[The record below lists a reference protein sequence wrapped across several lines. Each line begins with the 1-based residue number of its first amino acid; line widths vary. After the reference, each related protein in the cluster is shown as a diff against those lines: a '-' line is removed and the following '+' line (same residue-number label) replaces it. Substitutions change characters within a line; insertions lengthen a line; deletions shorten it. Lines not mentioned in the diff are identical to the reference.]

1 MGRVCDCCGRERPN
15 ERFGGRGQRA
25 RICSDCR
32 RLPKATLQRQLAF
45 DEIFGFMEQSNISQ
59 KNIARLKALDAIHDT
74 TFQKLRL
81 LILEIAQV
89 APRRRRRWKLIASNN
104 RDLLERA
111 IAAGLIEDLR
121 EPDEFEEPEYF
132 DLAEIR
138 NPNDFDDQYEFGL
151 MADGNRSSSLAK

>member
-121 EPDEFEEPEYF
+121 EPDEFDEPEYF

>member
-1 MGRVCDCCGRERPN
+1 
-15 ERFGGRGQRA
+15 
-25 RICSDCR
+25 
-32 RLPKATLQRQLAF
+32 
-45 DEIFGFMEQSNISQ
+45 MEQSNISQ